1 MAKTYKRRQPKKKP
15 PQRSKHDQIFKR
27 KRSFAEKFIII
38 MGIIIVLSMVLG
50 LVIQQGTH
58 LF

>member
-15 PQRSKHDQIFKR
+15 PKRSKRDQIYKR
-27 KRSFAEKFIII
+27 KRSFAEKFLIV
-38 MGIIIVLSMVLG
+38 MGILIVLSMVLG